1 MRPTQR
7 LHYIDLLRG
16 ITMIL
21 VVYSHVNY
29 KLFQNYPESCINNVF
44 ITFMMPLF
52 FFISGFFLYST
63 KLDASLLRKRTLNR
77 IIRQLYPTI
86 IFLFIYCLLIG
97 QDVGTALVEPFKA
110 GYWFTF
116 VSVEM
121 FLLTGPLVLLMN
133 HYELSNKSR
142 LAVFAPIMVLSA
154 ASCVIARK
162 LEIDSTIWTSL
173 SLDPLLHFLPYCLL
187 GCVFK
192 MYYDRLLDSMVRFR
206 YFALA
211 ILLFCVA
218 IVFPRASLYN
228 LVPAVCGIYILHYLC
243 YKVKAGLPEN
253 RIGKFFI
260 KIGTSTLEIYL
271 LHYIVIYYL
280 AMIPSVMRWGGE
292 FCNTVWELPVY
303 LIISVLIASVC
314 LFVVWVF
321 KRLRIYHVFFPET
334 MSHRFS
340 VLLSK

>member
-1 MRPTQR
+1 MEATRR

-16 ITMIL
+16 VTMIL

-29 KLFQNYPESCINNVF
+29 KLFQNYPESCINNIF
-44 ITFMMPLF
+44 ITFRMPLF
-52 FFISGFFLYST
+52 FFISGFFLYSS
-63 KLDASLLRKRTLNR
+63 KLDFSLLKKRTVNR

-86 IFLFIYCLLIG
+86 IFLFIYCLIVGQHIG
-97 QDVGTALVEPFKA
+97 AALAEPFKA

-121 FLLTGPLVLLMN
+121 FLVTGPLVLLMN
-133 HYELSNKSR
+133 HCKLSNRSR
-142 LAVFAPIMVLSA
+142 LGVFAPIMVLSA
-154 ASCVIARK
+154 ALCVVARK
-162 LEIDSTIWTSL
+162 LEINTTLWNGL
-173 SLDPLLHFLPYCLL
+173 SMDPLLHFLPYCLL

-192 MYYDRLLDSMVRFR
+192 MYYDRLLDSIVKFR
-206 YFALA
+206 YLVLA
-211 ILLFCVA
+211 VLLFCTA
-218 IVFPRASLYN
+218 IVFPRVSLHN

-243 YKVKAGLPEN
+243 YKVKEGISEN

-280 AMIPSVMRWGGE
+280 AMIPSIIRWGGE
-292 FCNTVWELPVY
+292 FCNTVWELPIY
-303 LIISVLIASVC
+303 LIISILIASTC
-314 LFVVWVF
+314 LSVVWVL
-321 KRLRIYHVFFPET
+321 KRLRIYCVFFPET
-334 MSHRFS
+334 MSHRLS